1 MTNQEQV
8 IADIAREVV
17 ARLRAQLQQPPSAPA
32 PTNGS
37 ATAGTAA
44 ERRSAR
50 FIDVAQTSRPAA
62 ANSAVGDGVFAT
74 VGEAANAAA
83 AAQQR
88 VAEMSLEERGK
99 MIAIIR
105 RICNDRSEELGRM
118 ELEETKVGRLDHKIQ
133 KLEAIRSVLGVEAMR
148 SDARSDRSGLCV
160 IEIGRA
166 HV

>member
-17 ARLRAQLQQPPSAPA
+17 ARLRAQMQQPPSA
-32 PTNGS
+32 NGS
-37 ATAGTAA
+37 TTAGTAA
-44 ERRSAR
+44 ERRGAR
-50 FIDVAQTSRPAA
+50 FIDVAQASRPAT

-74 VGEAANAAA
+74 VDEAANAAA
-83 AAQQR
+83 TAQQR

-105 RICNDRSEELGRM
+105 RICNDRREELGRM

-160 IEIGRA
+160 IERA
-166 HV
+166 P

>member
-37 ATAGTAA
+37 GTAGSAA
-44 ERRSAR
+44 ERRGAR
-50 FIDVAQTSRPAA
+50 FIDVAQASRPAT

-74 VGEAANAAA
+74 VDEAANAAA

-88 VAEMSLEERGK
+88 GGGMSVAGGGK
-99 MIAIIR
+99 
-105 RICNDRSEELGRM
+105 
-118 ELEETKVGRLDHKIQ
+118 
-133 KLEAIRSVLGVEAMR
+133 
-148 SDARSDRSGLCV
+148 
-160 IEIGRA
+160 
-166 HV
+166 

>member
-17 ARLRAQLQQPPSAPA
+17 ARLRAQLQQPTSAPA

-37 ATAGTAA
+37 ATAAAQRSVGARGSLTSRRPVDRDRQQRSWRRRLCHRRRGRQRSRHGTAA
-44 ERRSAR
+44 GC
-50 FIDVAQTSRPAA
+50 
-62 ANSAVGDGVFAT
+62 GD
-74 VGEAANAAA
+74 EP
-83 AAQQR
+83 
-88 VAEMSLEERGK
+88 EERGK

-133 KLEAIRSVLGVEAMR
+133 KLEAIRSVLAWRPCAAMR
-148 SDARSDRSGLCV
+148 AATAAGC
-160 IEIGRA
+160 A
-166 HV
+166 